1 MDLNRFS
8 VAIER
13 KIAGDF
19 SSYNHLKKEIDLEN
33 LNLKQRAITEYTFCF
48 HKTVKAA
55 SEPIVALRHL
65 LIPYKIEHLG
75 IACF

>member
-19 SSYNHLKKEIDLEN
+19 SSYNQLKKEIDLEN
-33 LNLKQRAITEYTFCF
+33 LNLKQRAITE
-48 HKTVKAA
+48 
-55 SEPIVALRHL
+55 
-65 LIPYKIEHLG
+65 
-75 IACF
+75 